1 MAKVIYGT
9 IVTQISG
16 SVGGNTFAQG
26 ANGYYIKRKPM
37 LVNRRNI
44 AQLNRRNQFQSIVS
58 SWRSLSSE
66 EQVGWILAA
75 PGFPYSDSLGVTKVY
90 TGFQLFSKFSNQLVA
105 LQHSITT
112 IPPVVSVIPSL
123 VVTSFDLVDGGP
135 VLELGINFPTEG
147 STVVPDGFILVVNCT
162 TSLSAGVLSP
172 KQSSFKFI
180 GFFNSGIDMTSYDI
194 SSFYLA
200 VLGILPVVGT
210 NVYVE
215 VFLVASGTGQRGSSI
230 RSVCTFE

>member
-75 PGFPYSDSLGVTKVY
+75 PGFPYSCLLY
-90 TGFQLFSKFSNQLVA
+90 TSK
-105 LQHSITT
+105 
-112 IPPVVSVIPSL
+112 
-123 VVTSFDLVDGGP
+123 
-135 VLELGINFPTEG
+135 
-147 STVVPDGFILVVNCT
+147 
-162 TSLSAGVLSP
+162 
-172 KQSSFKFI
+172 
-180 GFFNSGIDMTSYDI
+180 
-194 SSFYLA
+194 
-200 VLGILPVVGT
+200 
-210 NVYVE
+210 
-215 VFLVASGTGQRGSSI
+215 
-230 RSVCTFE
+230 

>member
-1 MAKVIYGT
+1 M
-9 IVTQISG
+9 
-16 SVGGNTFAQG
+16 
-26 ANGYYIKRKPM
+26 
-37 LVNRRNI
+37 
-44 AQLNRRNQFQSIVS
+44 
-58 SWRSLSSE
+58 
-66 EQVGWILAA
+66 
-75 PGFPYSDSLGVTKVY
+75 YSKMCIRDR
-90 TGFQLFSKFSNQLVA
+90 
-105 LQHSITT
+105 HSITT